1 MPLNDIFTTG
11 KTVLSVTEYFHSSWQ
26 NRGIS
31 VCGIDLESMG
41 IIYFDNAATSWPK
54 PPEIIAAMQNYM
66 QNIGG
71 SPGRSGHR
79 LSIEAARI
87 VFDTRGKLAQLFNVP
102 DPLRIVLTKNATEA
116 LNIAV
121 FGFLK
126 PGDHVITSSMEHNSV
141 MRPLRTMEARGVS
154 ITVIPGDSEGL
165 IDPAQ
170 IAYAIKKNTK
180 AIFITHASNVT
191 GTVLPVSAIGRIAGK
206 HGLVLCVDAAQTAGS
221 YPIDVAEMNID
232 LLAFT
237 GHKSLCG
244 PSGTGGLYIRE
255 GLEKSIEPVC
265 VGGTGSR
272 SEVEEQPDFMPDRYE
287 AGTPNTVG
295 IAGLQAG
302 AEFVLSQGI
311 SQIKS
316 REENLTKMFIEGIRD
331 LPEII
336 LYGQT
341 SVDRRIPVVSFNIAG
356 MDPGAVAWEL
366 DERFNIMS
374 RSGLHCAP
382 SAHKTI
388 GTYPMGTV
396 RFSFSYFNTEEQI
409 IKSIEALKQIS
420 RGKKTDDKD

>member
-1 MPLNDIFTTG
+1 M
-11 KTVLSVTEYFHSSWQ
+11 SV
-26 NRGIS
+26 
-31 VCGIDLESMG
+31 
-41 IIYFDNAATSWPK
+41 IYFDNAATSWPK
-54 PPEIIAAMQNYM
+54 PPQTIAAMLNYM

-71 SPGRSGHR
+71 SPGRSGHS

-87 VFDTRGKLAQLFNVP
+87 VFDAREKLALLFNVS

-116 LNIAV
+116 LNIAI

-126 PGDHVITSSMEHNSV
+126 PGDHVITSGMEHNSV
-141 MRPLRTMEARGVS
+141 MRPLRAMETRGVG
-154 ITVIPGDSEGL
+154 ITIIPCDRKGL
-165 IDPAQ
+165 VDPAQ
-170 IAYAIKKNTK
+170 IVSAIKKNTK

-191 GTVLPVSAIGRIAGK
+191 GTVMPVADIGRIARE
-206 HGLVLCVDAAQTAGS
+206 HGLILCVDAAQTAGC
-221 YPIDVAEMNID
+221 YPLDVEAMNID

-237 GHKSLCG
+237 GHKSLSG

-255 GLEKSIEPVC
+255 GLEKSIEPIC

-272 SEVEEQPDFMPDRYE
+272 SEVEKQPDFMPDRYE

-295 IAGLQAG
+295 IAGLLAG
-302 AEFVLSQGI
+302 VNFILSEGI
-311 SQIKS
+311 DHIQSKEAS
-316 REENLTKMFIEGIRD
+316 LVKTFIEGISD

-341 SVDRRIPVVSFNIAG
+341 SFDRRIPVVSFNVAG
-356 MDPGAVAWEL
+356 VDPGAVALEL

-388 GTYPMGTV
+388 GTYPSGTV
-396 RFSFSYFNTEEQI
+396 RFSFSYFNTQEQVA
-409 IKSIEALKQIS
+409 KAIETVRKIS
-420 RGKKTDDKD
+420 KRRK

>member
-1 MPLNDIFTTG
+1 M
-11 KTVLSVTEYFHSSWQ
+11 E
-26 NRGIS
+26 
-31 VCGIDLESMG
+31 

-71 SPGRSGHR
+71 NPGRSGHR

-87 VFDTRGKLAQLFNVP
+87 VFDTREKLAQLFNVP
-102 DPLRIVLTKNATEA
+102 DPLRIVLTKNATES
-116 LNIAV
+116 LNITI

-126 PGDHVITSSMEHNSV
+126 PGDHIITSGMEHNSV
-141 MRPLRTMEARGVS
+141 MRPLRAMEARGVS
-154 ITVIPGDSEGL
+154 ITVIPGDREGL

-170 IAYAIKKNTK
+170 IVRAIQKSTK

-191 GTVLPVSAIGRIAGK
+191 GTVMPVSDIGRIARE

-221 YPIDVAEMNID
+221 CPIDVVEMNID

-237 GHKSLCG
+237 GHKSLLG
-244 PSGTGGLYIRE
+244 PSGTGGLYISE
-255 GLEKSIEPVC
+255 GLEKSIEPIC

-302 AEFVLSQGI
+302 VEFILSKSI
-311 SQIKS
+311 DQIKS
-316 REENLTKMFIEGIRD
+316 REENLTKMFIEGIRN
-331 LPEII
+331 LPGII

-356 MDPGAVAWEL
+356 MDPGAVALEL
-366 DERFNIMS
+366 DERFEIMS

-396 RFSFSYFNTEEQI
+396 RFSFSYFNTAEQI
-409 IKSIEALKQIS
+409 SKSIEALKQIS
-420 RGKKTDDKD
+420 RLAKITWSNK